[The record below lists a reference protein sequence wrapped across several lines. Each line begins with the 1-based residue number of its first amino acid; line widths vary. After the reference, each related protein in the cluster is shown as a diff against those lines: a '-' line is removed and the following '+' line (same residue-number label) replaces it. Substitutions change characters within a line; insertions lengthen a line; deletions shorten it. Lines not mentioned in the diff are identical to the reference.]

1 MFNRTVRMIECGLQP
16 VYVFDGKPPTLKVKA
31 PLSMCSF
38 YFRVIDI
45 VFEGQHSYDLKQSGE
60 LARRSGQKKKAE
72 QELREAQE
80 AGDQEAVAKYV
91 TISWPSDDMV
101 VHLFS

>member
-1 MFNRTVRMIECGLQP
+1 MRWVGETTSHLAGMFNRTVRMIECGLQP

-45 VFEGQHSYDLKQSGE
+45 VFEANIRMILNRAVNSHVVQDKRRRQSKSYERPKKPEIRKQ
-60 LARRSGQKKKAE
+60 
-72 QELREAQE
+72 
-80 AGDQEAVAKYV
+80 
-91 TISWPSDDMV
+91 WPST
-101 VHLFS
+101 